1 MASETEW
8 HDMLREALDQRIDRS
23 DVALGIRVEADP
35 SYPIEEFDANEF
47 ADWAADWVDFTVA
60 STAGPVMPGTSETEW
75 TTGDNEE
82 VRVSL
87 LLQKR

>member
-8 HDMLREALDQRIDRS
+8 HDLLREALDQRIDRS
-23 DVALGIRVEADP
+23 DVQLGIRVEADP
-35 SYPIEEFDANEF
+35 SYPIEDFAADDF
-47 ADWAADWVDFTVA
+47 ADWATKWVDFTMA

-75 TTGDNEE
+75 TTGDNDE
-82 VRVSL
+82 VRISL